1 MFCLLKQWK
10 LNVLLFNFAMLTKS
24 GLANHPEEN
33 SVKFGFKPFTWVKEA
48 KISSFK
54 NPRIKIDL
62 LTRGQNPLSYYILYN
77 ESEHNGLAL
86 VGKRILF
93 YSWLTAGTYSRNLLI
108 EFFFAK
114 YGEFGL
120 LFNEKSFIEVEKK
133 KLFWLKKRKSAKN
146 PNHWF

>member
-1 MFCLLKQWK
+1 
-10 LNVLLFNFAMLTKS
+10 
-24 GLANHPEEN
+24 
-33 SVKFGFKPFTWVKEA
+33 
-48 KISSFK
+48 
-54 NPRIKIDL
+54 
-62 LTRGQNPLSYYILYN
+62 
-77 ESEHNGLAL
+77 L

-146 PNHWF
+146 PNH